1 MLYVVPLALETLLK
15 RVPLFAKRSKR
26 DLERIA
32 KLADEIDLPQ
42 GKVLTKQGDRGHEFF
57 VIVEGSA
64 EVRRGGHRSTLWPT
78 ATSSAKSRS

>member
-1 MLYVVPLALETLLK
+1 MPPALETLLK
-15 RVPLFAKRSKR
+15 RVPLFAKCSKR